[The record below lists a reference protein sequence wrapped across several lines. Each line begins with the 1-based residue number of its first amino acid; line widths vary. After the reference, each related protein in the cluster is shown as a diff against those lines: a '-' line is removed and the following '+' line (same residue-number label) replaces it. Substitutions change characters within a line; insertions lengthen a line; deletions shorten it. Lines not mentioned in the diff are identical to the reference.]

1 MLRYKIIASEE
12 KQANIQEI
20 MHNLDNVESDL
31 PDLTIVE
38 RGYPLPETGFSLL
51 FSPNETHDLIRLL
64 YALNGLKWIP
74 PVFIGKK
81 HETYEP
87 VKLEDIIYF
96 RSAGNS
102 LYAYTEHQSYEM
114 KQKLFEM
121 EKLLAY
127 RNFIRVNKSNIVN
140 IMKIKEIIP
149 WFGGKILLR
158 LYDTEERIEVSRNYV
173 KDFKQF
179 LDM

>member
-1 MLRYKIIASEE
+1 MLRYKIVASEE
-12 KQANIQEI
+12 KRFEIQDA
-20 MHNLDNVESDL
+20 MHNLDTVESDF

-38 RGYPLPETGFSLL
+38 RGYPVPESGFSLL
-51 FSPNETHDLIRLL
+51 FSPDEMHDLIRLL
-64 YALNGLKWIP
+64 YDLSGLKWVP
-74 PVFIGKK
+74 PVLIGKK

-87 VKLEDIIYF
+87 LKLEDIIYF
-96 RSAGNS
+96 RSSGNS
-102 LYAYTEHQSYEM
+102 LYACTEQKAYEM

-127 RNFIRVNKSNIVN
+127 KNFIRVNKSNIVN

-158 LYDTEERIEVSRNYV
+158 LYDTEERIEVTRNYV

>member
-1 MLRYKIIASEE
+1 M
-12 KQANIQEI
+12 
-20 MHNLDNVESDL
+20 
-31 PDLTIVE
+31 
-38 RGYPLPETGFSLL
+38 
-51 FSPNETHDLIRLL
+51 
-64 YALNGLKWIP
+64 
-74 PVFIGKK
+74 
-81 HETYEP
+81 
-87 VKLEDIIYF
+87 
-96 RSAGNS
+96 
-102 LYAYTEHQSYEM
+102 YAYTEQKAYEM

-140 IMKIKEIIP
+140 IMKIKELIP

-158 LYDTEERIEVSRNYV
+158 LYNTEERIEVSRNYI

>member
-12 KQANIQEI
+12 TRTQIQDA
-20 MHNLDNVESDL
+20 MHSLDNLESNF

-38 RGYPLPETGFSLL
+38 RGCPVPETGFSLL
-51 FSPNETHDLIRLL
+51 FSADEMHDLIRLL
-64 YALNGLKWIP
+64 YDLNGLKWVP

-81 HETYEP
+81 NETYEP
-87 VKLEDIIYF
+87 LKPEDIIYF
-96 RSAGNS
+96 RASGNS
-102 LYAYTEHQSYEM
+102 LYAYTEQKAYEM

-158 LYDTEERIEVSRNYV
+158 LYNTEERIEVSRNYI